1 MFGGGGFFGGAGGP
15 FGGFPGASMGPS
27 KSDNTRYYN
36 VLGVDR
42 SASDAEIKKAH
53 RKLALKLHPDKGASP
68 SILEPFP
75 EDAKKYRFRAGSLW
89 PLCVGHQPYNS
100 ATCLLSVS
108 GSLQHVSSKL
118 SLVEEDG
125 RFSQPSVISAHP
137 RALRPGRV
145 W

>member
-53 RKLALKLHPDKGASP
+53 RKLALKLHPDKGESP

-75 EDAKKYRFRAGSLW
+75 EDANKYRLRAGSLW
-89 PLCVGHQPYNS
+89 PLCGRRNS
-100 ATCLLSVS
+100 LKSITCALCVY
-108 GSLQHVSSKL
+108 GSPQHVASNL
-118 SLVEEDG
+118 FLVEEDG
-125 RFSQPSVISAHP
+125 RFSQPFVMSAHP